1 MSHYVSSPANLSP
14 PHCSPFYKP
23 HVLQAGEQRRC
34 VFHCHWLVRERV
46 FLCFQL
52 HAKRPSGKSICQRAR
67 QDLMGAASA
76 GGGWHFTQW
85 PWMSRSQTICQR
97 LAFQLS
103 VDVSRI
109 HEVSCTLCQDAGV
122 CIIKIKWV
130 NIGKCG
136 EERSSLGSL
145 FFSNLEVVL
154 LLLGS
159 QTLFWYSEVLIS
171 YFWKEQDTLI
181 HIQTD
186 FKCNRVSWMA
196 TFYGPSL
203 CPMLTVA
210 LAKGE
215 GPIPNATFDN
225 HPKSFNGPSWPTPSF
240 LYVC

>member
-1 MSHYVSSPANLSP
+1 MSHLLQIFHRRTALLSINPMCSKQESSVAVFSTATGLWESESFCVSSCMLRGRLASQSVSTLAKTWWVP
-14 PHCSPFYKP
+14 
-23 HVLQAGEQRRC
+23 
-34 VFHCHWLVRERV
+34 LV
-46 FLCFQL
+46 
-52 HAKRPSGKSICQRAR
+52 P
-67 QDLMGAASA
+67 
-76 GGGWHFTQW
+76 GGWHFTQW
-85 PWMSRSQTICQR
+85 PWMSRPQTICQR

-109 HEVSCTLCQDAGV
+109 HKVSCTLCQDAGV

-130 NIGKCG
+130 DIGKCG

-225 HPKSFNGPSWPTPSF
+225 HPKSFNGPFWPTPSF

>member
-1 MSHYVSSPANLSP
+1 
-14 PHCSPFYKP
+14 
-23 HVLQAGEQRRC
+23 
-34 VFHCHWLVRERV
+34 
-46 FLCFQL
+46 
-52 HAKRPSGKSICQRAR
+52 
-67 QDLMGAASA
+67 
-76 GGGWHFTQW
+76 
-85 PWMSRSQTICQR
+85 MSRPQTICQR

-196 TFYGPSL
+196 TFYGSSL
-203 CPMLTVA
+203 CPMCSRRGRGQSPMQPLITTPKVLMA
-210 LAKGE
+210 PPGQPHHFFMFVKGQYRT
-215 GPIPNATFDN
+215 GNN
-225 HPKSFNGPSWPTPSF
+225 
-240 LYVC
+240 YV

>member
-1 MSHYVSSPANLSP
+1 
-14 PHCSPFYKP
+14 
-23 HVLQAGEQRRC
+23 
-34 VFHCHWLVRERV
+34 
-46 FLCFQL
+46 
-52 HAKRPSGKSICQRAR
+52 
-67 QDLMGAASA
+67 
-76 GGGWHFTQW
+76 
-85 PWMSRSQTICQR
+85 MSRPQTICQETCVSVQCGCFTYSWS
-97 LAFQLS
+97 LLYPLS
-103 VDVSRI
+103 R
-109 HEVSCTLCQDAGV
+109 V

-130 NIGKCG
+130 DIGKCG